1 MENVIR
7 LAKQDRKIPRGFLI
21 LLALCLA
28 IVVSF
33 RYLEISIPDLV
44 MGGPAFISFFVS
56 KFLLPDFTNIAQY
69 IPAVMDTVLFA
80 IVGTYIS
87 TFLAFVL
94 GLLMSEISNPIMPLR
109 FCARAFVSFLRNIP
123 VLIWASLLVY
133 AFGIG
138 EIVGLL
144 ALIIATL
151 GFLSRSYSD
160 SINEVAGSKLE
171 ALRASGASYLQ
182 IMWHGL
188 LPNFVPSLINW
199 TLFAFEINIRAST
212 ILGMV
217 GAGGIGILIQTNIK
231 LFRYR
236 EACAIIIIVV
246 CIVLLTEFAT
256 NQIRKRIR

>member
-1 MENVIR
+1 MESVIR
-7 LAKQDRKIPRGFLI
+7 LVKTERKLPKGVMIFAVLCISLLMSFL
-21 LLALCLA
+21 
-28 IVVSF
+28 
-33 RYLEISIPDLV
+33 YLEINTQDVV
-44 MGGPAFISFFVS
+44 MGGPAFLSFFVS
-56 KFLLPDFTNIAQY
+56 KFLWPDFTNIAQY
-69 IPAVMDTVLFA
+69 IPAVMDSVLFA
-80 IVGTYIS
+80 VVGTYIS

-94 GLLMSEISNPIMPLR
+94 GLLMSELSNPIKPLR
-109 FCARAFVSFLRNIP
+109 FCSRAFVSFLRNIP

-171 ALRASGASYLQ
+171 ALRASGANYAQ
-182 IMWHGL
+182 VMWHGL

-217 GAGGIGILIQTNIK
+217 GAGGIGVLIQTNIK
-231 LFRYR
+231 LFRYQ

-246 CIVLLTEFAT
+246 CIVLLTEFTT
-256 NQIRKRIR
+256 NRIRKIVR